1 MGKKR
6 LVTKPGLRSF
16 WAALVL
22 GVGIGC
28 WPLLQLQFLTRWLS
42 PPLVMRGGD
51 PYVRALMRTIAVSEA
66 HGAGAYSRIY
76 GGGHIHNLTRHPDQ
90 CVRIRPGWCS
100 TAAGRYQ
107 LLSTTWYEKAQ
118 RYHPQGQGFNFA
130 PEFQD
135 QVVYHWLSD
144 PTAWN
149 MDVAATLRRGEVA
162 LVLREL
168 SPTWTSL
175 GYGVESNRLTPLL
188 PWIYRQ
194 VLREELAQASWR

>member
-90 CVRIRPGWCS
+90 CVPIRPGWCS

-149 MDVAATLRRGEVA
+149 MDVAATLRRGGLA

>member
-1 MGKKR
+1 MGKKGLR
-6 LVTKPGLRSF
+6 AKPGAHAF
-16 WAALVL
+16 WGALVL
-22 GVGIGC
+22 GVAIGG
-28 WPLLQLQFLTRWLS
+28 WPVLQLHVLTRWLS

-66 HGAGAYSRIY
+66 YGPGAYNRIY
-76 GGGHIHNLTRHPDQ
+76 GGGYTANLTRHPDR
-90 CVRIRPGWCS
+90 CVPIRPGWCS

-118 RYHPQGQGFNFA
+118 RYHPQGDDFA

-149 MDVAATLRRGEVA
+149 VDVAATLRQGDLQA
-162 LVLREL
+162 VLREL

-175 GYGVESNRLTPLL
+175 GYGRETNRLTPLL

-194 VLREELAQASWR
+194 VLREELAQP